1 MKLQSL
7 FLLLLASLSCGCN
20 YDFPSRW
27 AMDHQEYARRYNKP
41 YPGNELKKLGRK
53 LKQTADARHLSG
65 STAAYFGVGS
75 SDPLFTVG
83 ADIGMLRYS
92 SDSIEHRIGLR
103 SLAGTGDADLMA
115 GIDTGV
121 RFHLPVRFTPFVG
134 AGVYGA
140 TGVFGKPAE
149 DDNVD
154 NDDDDSVDEDGETSR
169 SLYAAVYPEIG
180 VSWWLTSRSRVTL
193 SAQHHFSTAGRDYDY
208 TFFGVTLASRS
219 GASKSDAPPRRP
231 VQELES
237 NEGAE
242 TDNEQMPEFVSLP
255 TAAEDPSVEDP
266 SVEDPSVE
274 DPSVEDPSVEDP
286 SVDAAQP
293 EWIETSEYPESDPQ
307 QLKAFNPDQQVRP

>member
-1 MKLQSL
+1 
-7 FLLLLASLSCGCN
+7 
-20 YDFPSRW
+20 
-27 AMDHQEYARRYNKP
+27 
-41 YPGNELKKLGRK
+41 
-53 LKQTADARHLSG
+53 
-65 STAAYFGVGS
+65 
-75 SDPLFTVG
+75 
-83 ADIGMLRYS
+83 
-92 SDSIEHRIGLR
+92 
-103 SLAGTGDADLMA
+103 MA

-255 TAAEDPSVEDP
+255 TAAEDPSAEDP
-266 SVEDPSVE
+266 SL
-274 DPSVEDPSVEDP
+274 DPSVEDP

>member
-27 AMDHQEYARRYNKP
+27 AMDHPEYARRYNKP

-92 SDSIEHRIGLR
+92 SHSIEHRIGLR
-103 SLAGTGDADLMA
+103 SLAGTGDANLMA

-154 NDDDDSVDEDGETSR
+154 NDNDDSVDEVGETSR

-219 GASKSDAPPRRP
+219 GSSKSDAPPRRP

-242 TDNEQMPEFVSLP
+242 TDDEQMPEFVSLP
-255 TAAEDPSVEDP
+255 TAAEDPSADP
-266 SVEDPSVE
+266 SVDPSA
-274 DPSVEDPSVEDP
+274 
-286 SVDAAQP
+286 DAAQP
-293 EWIETSEYPESDPQ
+293 EWIETSEHPESDPQ
-307 QLKAFNPDQQVRP
+307 QLKAFSPDQQVIP